1 MSGVA
6 IEIRW
11 PERLD
16 PRDSDALKTAHFGD
30 LELTNEDIV
39 FADADGVLF
48 VSIQE
53 VEQVLSTAHD
63 IWEKERRQAE
73 LIQAGKKL
81 REQLQFDQYLVQRRS
96 DETYTFR
103 QHLRSIGGAIEE

>member
-1 MSGVA
+1 MKRLFAAATFIALFSGS
-6 IEIRW
+6 I
-11 PERLD
+11 
-16 PRDSDALKTAHFGD
+16 DAQVSSVGTVLTA
-30 LELTNEDIV
+30 E
-39 FADADGVLF
+39 
-48 VSIQE
+48 Q

-63 IWEKERRQAE
+63 IWQKERQQAE

-81 REQLQFDQYLVQRRS
+81 RAQLQFDQYLVQRRS